1 MKFISKYSNGKNLY
15 LTFVSNPK
23 KEKVKLMDRINNII
37 FLNPN
42 YILNAFHVEMA
53 VNKGFYNIKLGKMKS
68 KEYKKEIIH
77 CTTNENKLK
86 NSLNINNIDKNE
98 ENNYYIVFIDFNEE
112 EIRSKINE
120 LEGNEINIK
129 NYDNFLNFNNLVRHF
144 QINEEKEINYIE
156 NGIEKAIYNRIATK
170 DLK

>member
-23 KEKVKLMDRINNII
+23 KEKVNLMDRINNII

-77 CTTNENKLK
+77 CTTNENKLT
-86 NSLNINNIDKNE
+86 NSLNIHNIDKNE

-120 LEGNEINIK
+120 LEGSEINIK